1 MKYIII
7 ICVAAFTLFLGGRS
21 LSHSKAESIVC
32 ALAEQESMGSDVKVV
47 HGHKVE
53 SKDATYGPVM
63 LPEVNVIMK
72 KKVTKVIWNN

>member
-1 MKYIII
+1 MMKYIII

-21 LSHSKAESIVC
+21 LSYSKAESIVC
-32 ALAEQESMGSDVKVV
+32 ALAEQESMGTDVKVV
-47 HGHKVE
+47 HGQKVE

-72 KKVTKVIWNN
+72 KKVTKVI

>member
-1 MKYIII
+1 MIKYIII
-7 ICVAAFTLFLGGRS
+7 ICVAAFTLFVGGRS

-32 ALAEQESMGSDVKVV
+32 AMAKQESMGTDAKVV
-47 HGHKVE
+47 HGQKVE

-72 KKVTKVIWNN
+72 KKVAKII